1 MENKKETVK
10 IDVNTFKSQVEE
22 GMKLD
27 ELATY
32 YNLPKSQIKKVLQKL
47 NLQIRKFHKPAF
59 ELVGLEIT
67 EEEIQ
72 DELPQTQQQE
82 EGNFDINP
90 VAPHWS

>member
-1 MENKKETVK
+1 MESKKETVK

-27 ELATY
+27 ELATH
-32 YNLPKSQIKKVLQKL
+32 YNLPKSQIKKVLQQL
-47 NLQIRKFHKPAF
+47 NLKIRKFHKPAF

-72 DELPQTQQQE
+72 NELPQIKQD
-82 EGNFDINP
+82 NFNINP
-90 VAPHWS
+90 VAPHRS